1 MKKTKWKRSAITM
14 KRYSRPAERGLGPD
28 GGAWNLKQASAWCG
42 IGENK
47 LRAMAK
53 NKEIPCAYFI
63 GRRII
68 VPRVGFMDWFNRS
81 TAGSVAGLLAN
92 AGGYHPAA

>member
-1 MKKTKWKRSAITM
+1 MKKQASTT
-14 KRYSRPAERGLGPD
+14 KRYSRPADRGLGPR
-28 GGAWNLKQASAWCG
+28 GGAWNLRQAAAWCG
-42 IGENK
+42 IGENH

-68 VPRVGFMDWFNRS
+68 VPREGFMDWFNRR
-81 TAGSVAGLLAN
+81 TTGN
-92 AGGYHPAA
+92 AA